1 MMDDSLY
8 FNAKDIA
15 DITGGEWENLSDNT
29 LIINEFQNI
38 FHYLKANDCFVVR
51 SDNWPN
57 QNAYKNSEHKID
69 DAIKKGVSAII
80 ADKNLELNIDIPLL
94 RVENSYFAIKALAK
108 YASRHTTA
116 KKVLITGS
124 YGKTAFKLNLYH
136 VAKKFKNSYV
146 RFNSA
151 NYAASN
157 YCKLASIKQENELFF
172 LEIPVSTKD
181 KIKRRSRLINP
192 DIGVITSIG
201 HEGIERFKTIENI
214 IENKLSITYGIKKGG
229 KLLLPYDDRYY
240 SKIKKEALKYRH
252 VDILTYGSSRTC
264 NAHVLYKEFSDFGWD
279 VIAKIE
285 DRVVAYRVPFF
296 EEYAVS
302 ASLGVLLCAYHLGID
317 IHDAADEYYSCENF
331 KSSGLFYEVKY
342 KDKKF
347 YLYDQ
352 SNRGGIEG
360 YESFFKTLSYI
371 KLKDEGKKIL
381 VTSEFVDYKDGE
393 MKFIDTK
400 KFQKL
405 IKNSGIKLLF
415 SVEKF
420 SEHINVLKDK
430 SIWKNH
436 SIDFNNIKDEII
448 ESIKSGDMFC
458 VKGIFDSTLTQFI
471 NDFKNLNGIEI
482 KTIKSRNSM
491 QKKNSSFRGLKA
503 LHVDDLA
510 IFKKKTLEADKS
522 GWVYYF
528 PFLYFW
534 SLSNSRELLIGEQ
547 NNSIKLFLLRNLNKE
562 VKPKFELFVPPL
574 PFNKDILE
582 ESLNRI
588 HNYEDRKK
596 ARILWV
602 DSNDLK
608 ETRTHKIFDDIYFN
622 FRESEYLYNPKIYEN
637 LAGSKFRYL
646 RRGLSNIN
654 KLDNVEVVEYSRK
667 YKKECLVLLD
677 KWESKQKLKYNNL
690 QDTTYTK
697 MCLQNADMFDKED
710 IFGLVV
716 KIDGDI
722 KSFGFAGEMTEK
734 SGNLFITKSDPDVTG
749 LNVYIEYLLM
759 MKMQNL
765 DFLNAASDMGYEGLK
780 FNKRSFRPIL
790 MLNMYEAY
798 SDKKITLLKKDDVDK
813 ISEIQQHVF
822 MSQYKDDLMSKE
834 KLLEYIQEHYI
845 YGYLSKSGN
854 IKGFI
859 VIKLEDTN
867 VRIYEL
873 ASIQNGRGIGTK
885 LLNYVIEE
893 SKREKFKTLSL
904 EVDTNNTTAVKLYE
918 EFGFKTKEILENF
931 YHNGDNAYHMYLE
944 LS

>member
-1 MMDDSLY
+1 MIDNSLY
-8 FNAKDIA
+8 FTAKDIA
-15 DITGGEWENLSDNT
+15 AITGGEWENLNDNT
-29 LIINEFQNI
+29 LIIKEFNYI
-38 FHYLKANDCFVVR
+38 FRYLKKNDCFIVR

-57 QNAYKNSEHKID
+57 PKAYKNSESRID
-69 DAIKKGVSAII
+69 DAIKKGISAII
-80 ADKNLELNIDIPLL
+80 VDKNLELNINIPIL
-94 RVENSYFAIKALAK
+94 RVDNSYFAIKALAK

-136 VAKKFKNSYV
+136 VAKKYKKSYV

-214 IENKLSITYGIKKGG
+214 IENKLSIAFGIKKGG

-240 SKIKKEALKYRH
+240 SKIKKEASLYKH

-264 NAHVLYKEFSDFGWD
+264 NAHTLYKKFSNFGWD

-285 DRVVAYRVPFF
+285 DRIVAYRVPFF

-302 ASLGVLLCAYHLGID
+302 ASLGVLLCAYHLGLD

-331 KSSGLFYEVKY
+331 KSSGLFYKVNY
-342 KDKKF
+342 KNKNF
-347 YLYDQ
+347 YIYDQ

-371 KLKDEGKKIL
+371 EPNNNGKKIL

-393 MKFIDTK
+393 MEFIDTK

-405 IKNSGIKLLF
+405 IKNSGIELLF

-448 ESIKSGDMFC
+448 NSIEDNDILS
-458 VKGIFDSTLTQFI
+458 VKGIFDCTLPSFI
-471 NDFKNLNGIEI
+471 EYIKSLDKIEI
-482 KTIKSRNSM
+482 SKVKLQSSM
-491 QKKNSSFRGLKA
+491 QKENSSFRGLRA
-503 LHVDDLA
+503 LHIDDLA
-510 IFKKKTLEADKS
+510 IFKKQTQEADKS

-574 PFNKDILE
+574 AFDKDVLE

-588 HNYEDRKK
+588 YNYEDRKK

-602 DSNDLK
+602 DRDDLLK
-608 ETRTHKIFDDIYFN
+608 IKSSKIFDDISFKL
-622 FRESEYLYNPKIYEN
+622 REQEYIYNPKIYNN

-667 YKKECLVLLD
+667 YKKECLELLD
-677 KWESKQKLKYNNL
+677 KWERKQGSKYRDL

-697 MCLQNADMFDKED
+697 MCLQNSDMFDKKD

-722 KSFGFAGEMTEK
+722 KSFGFAGEMTKK
-734 SGNLFITKSDPDVTG
+734 SGNLFITKSDSDIAG
-749 LNVYIEYLLM
+749 LNVYIEYMLM
-759 MKMQNL
+759 IKMQNL
-765 DFLNAASDMGYEGLK
+765 DFLNAASDMGYDGLK
-780 FNKRSFRPIL
+780 FSKRSFRPLL

-813 ISEIQQHVF
+813 ILEIQQHVF

-834 KLLEYIQEHYI
+834 KLLSYISEHYI

-873 ASIQNGRGIGTK
+873 ASIKSGRGIGTK

-893 SKREKFKTLSL
+893 SKRDNFETLSL
-904 EVDTNNTTAVKLYE
+904 EVDTNNTTAINLYE
-918 EFGFKTKEILENF
+918 EFGFNTKEVLKNYYE
-931 YHNGDNAYHMYLE
+931 NGDNAYHMYLE